1 MPDLDY
7 YEILGIDIDANDSEI
22 KKAYWEL
29 AKIHHPD
36 KNPGDEKNAEERFK
50 TIINAYEVLIDKN
63 KRRIYD
69 RTIGIN
75 RRIKHQQKEPV
86 DNGEKYLC
94 RMILSEL
101 LGQNKQKA
109 INIYEDLANRIPN
122 FRLDLYMSDADT
134 RDCEFLL
141 AEAYHQTGNLQQAEK
156 LYVRLLEKETK
167 RAYFHH
173 FALEIKSLLKSLYIQ
188 YINKSELSEDV
199 SNSMIR
205 ILAIGLPKHELAW
218 IYKKSAEAYY
228 RLNDIENA
236 IDSLNQAFKINP
248 KLPGAKKIKRK
259 LGFEA

>member
-7 YEILGIDIDANDSEI
+7 YEILGIDVDANDAEI
-22 KKAYWEL
+22 KKAYWQL

-69 RTIGIN
+69 RTIGVN
-75 RRIKHQQKEPV
+75 RKVKHQQEEPA
-86 DNGEKYLC
+86 NNEERYLC
-94 RMILSEL
+94 RRILSEL

-109 INIYEDLANRIPN
+109 IDIYEDLAGRIPN

-141 AEAYHQTGNLQQAEK
+141 AEAYHQIGNLQQAEI
-156 LYVRLLEKETK
+156 LYIRLLEKENR

-173 FALEIKSLLKSLYIQ
+173 FTQEIKSLLKSLYIQ
-188 YINKSELSEDV
+188 YINNSELSEDI
-199 SNSMIR
+199 SNSINK
-205 ILAIGLPKHELAW
+205 ILMIGLPRHELAW

-236 IDSLNQAFKINP
+236 IYYLKQAFMINP

-259 LGFEA
+259 LGFEH